1 MLPRRDARLLPTL
14 KLEVERI
21 VAEAGFDPSHFAW
34 REETPGDMMGEG
46 RYVDLFMYR
55 EKVAK
60 REEYLAYF
68 ESDSTSTFTV
78 AFNPGMVTRG
88 ERWERQNW
96 SAVASMVK
104 QWASDIR
111 RQAEAAA
118 MLEAIN
124 KLRASSRS
132 SGVTVDVQKFT
143 DVVRSAQTIPVDAPL
158 PADAIAKVADLVA
171 LASVLG
177 SRFDKL
183 EANAS
188 SRDSKA
194 DEQHRQVMGE
204 LSTLQTQ
211 LAAFQKESGRLGA
224 KDFINQGI
232 SLVMAFLMTAYVN
245 QQGAQQVIHQLLD
258 LLSQLATAP
267 KA

>member
-1 MLPRRDARLLPTL
+1 MLPRRDARLLPAL

-21 VAEAGFDPSHFAW
+21 VAEAGFDPSHFQW

-46 RYVDLFMYR
+46 RYVDLFVYR
-55 EKVAK
+55 ERVAK
-60 REEYLAYF
+60 REQYLAYF
-68 ESDSTSTFTV
+68 ESDGPSTFTV
-78 AFNPGMVTRG
+78 VLNPGMITRN
-88 ERWERQNW
+88 ERFEQQNW

-104 QWASDIR
+104 RWASDIR

-118 MLEAIN
+118 MLEAID
-124 KLRASSRS
+124 KLRAASRS
-132 SGVTVDVQKFT
+132 SGVVVDVPKFAS
-143 DVVRSAQTIPVDAPL
+143 VVRSAQTIPADAPL
-158 PADAIAKVADLVA
+158 PAEAVAKVADLVA

-183 EANAS
+183 EANAD

-194 DEQHRQVMGE
+194 DERHRQVMSE

-232 SLVMAFLMTAYVN
+232 SLVMSLVLTAYVGP
-245 QQGAQQVIHQLLD
+245 QQAQQIIPMLLD
-258 LLSQLATAP
+258 LLSQLAPAP
-267 KA
+267 KT